1 MFTSSSTTTIVA
13 GSLATQIIVAPD
25 LYESVNGLMY
35 RIAMVCLGNICRSPM
50 AESVTRVLL
59 SESGLSDR
67 VSVESF
73 GTAGYHVGEGA
84 DRQAD
89 AALARRGWPNGTHRA
104 RQLSGA
110 DLTRFDLVLCA
121 DQANVAAV
129 RLLRG
134 GDLAQVRLLRSFDP
148 EANGQAEVPDP
159 WGLDDTDF
167 DRVLQVIERS
177 CRGLVAEL
185 AGRV

>member
-1 MFTSSSTTTIVA
+1 
-13 GSLATQIIVAPD
+13 
-25 LYESVNGLMY
+25 MY

-50 AESVTRVLL
+50 AESVTRALLAEAGL
-59 SESGLSDR
+59 SER

-89 AALARRGWPNGTHRA
+89 AALARCGWPNGTHRA

-110 DLTRFDLVLCA
+110 DLTRFDMVLCA

-129 RLLRG
+129 RRLPG
-134 GDLAQVRLLRSFDP
+134 GGAAQVRLLRSFDP
-148 EANGQAEVPDP
+148 EADGQAEIPDP
-159 WGLDDTDF
+159 WGLDDADF
-167 DRVLQVIERS
+167 DRVLEVIERS

-185 AGRV
+185 ASRV